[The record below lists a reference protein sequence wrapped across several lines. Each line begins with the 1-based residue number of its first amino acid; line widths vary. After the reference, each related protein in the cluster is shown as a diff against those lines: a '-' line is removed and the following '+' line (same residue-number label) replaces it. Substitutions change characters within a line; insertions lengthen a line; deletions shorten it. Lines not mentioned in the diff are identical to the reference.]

1 MGAMPFNADRE
12 GKRLPKLNSTSNG
25 EFVPIPLDATSRRAN
40 RPCGATITVA
50 LRIASPGM
58 FRDGDPLPQLI
69 CSRPV
74 FIGGGRHEAGQHG
87 DA

>member
-1 MGAMPFNADRE
+1 MQTWCTSSVNGGFSRAAAVRRRRSGYAPDG
-12 GKRLPKLNSTSNG
+12 GKVWRDD
-25 EFVPIPLDATSRRAN
+25 LDE
-40 RPCGATITVA
+40 V
-50 LRIASPGM
+50 RIASPGM